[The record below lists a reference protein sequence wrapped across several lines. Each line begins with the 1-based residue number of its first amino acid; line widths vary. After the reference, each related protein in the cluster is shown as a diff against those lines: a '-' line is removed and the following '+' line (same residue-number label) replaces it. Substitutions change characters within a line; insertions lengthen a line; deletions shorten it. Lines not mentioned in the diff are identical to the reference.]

1 MRIRM
6 NSLRSS
12 LDESIEYAA
21 DIVRRISGANTNV
34 VLRQSD

>member
-12 LDESIEYAA
+12 LDDNIEYAA
-21 DIVRRISGANTNV
+21 HIVRHISGANTNV
-34 VLRQSD
+34 VLR